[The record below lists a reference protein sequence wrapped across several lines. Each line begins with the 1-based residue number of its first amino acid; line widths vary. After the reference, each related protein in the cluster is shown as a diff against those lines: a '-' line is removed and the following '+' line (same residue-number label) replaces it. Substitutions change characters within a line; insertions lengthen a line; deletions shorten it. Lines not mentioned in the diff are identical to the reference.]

1 MLLSTIVDTGI
12 ITFQHNINNNSN
24 SHTSNNYINHA
35 NANNINNNHGL
46 SSLSSSLSAQ
56 PDLYHVAEVLHL
68 CLKNLKYPLFH
79 EIYSN
84 AMMDG
89 NVICIAYV

>member
-12 ITFQHNINNNSN
+12 ITFQQNNNNSN
-24 SHTSNNYINHA
+24 SHAYINHT
-35 NANNINNNHGL
+35 NSNNINNNSHGL
-46 SSLSSSLSAQ
+46 SSLSLSSSQ

-68 CLKNLKYPLFH
+68 CLKNLKFPLFH

-84 AMMDG
+84 AMIDG
-89 NVICIAYV
+89 NEMRIVYV

>member
-12 ITFQHNINNNSN
+12 IAFQHNINNNSN
-24 SHTSNNYINHA
+24 SHTSNNY
-35 NANNINNNHGL
+35 NNNGL
-46 SSLSSSLSAQ
+46 SSLSSSSSQ

-84 AMMDG
+84 AMLDG

>member
-12 ITFQHNINNNSN
+12 ITFQQQNNNNNNNSN
-24 SHTSNNYINHA
+24 SHAYINHT
-35 NANNINNNHGL
+35 NSNNINNNHGL

-89 NVICIAYV
+89 NVTCIAYL

>member
-12 ITFQHNINNNSN
+12 IAFQHNNNNSN
-24 SHTSNNYINHA
+24 SHTTNNYINHA
-35 NANNINNNHGL
+35 TANNINNNNHGL
-46 SSLSSSLSAQ
+46 SSLSPSSL

-68 CLKNLKYPLFH
+68 CLKNLKFPLFH

-84 AMMDG
+84 AMIDG
-89 NVICIAYV
+89 NVMCFAYV

>member
-12 ITFQHNINNNSN
+12 IAFQHNINNNSN

-35 NANNINNNHGL
+35 TANNINNNHGL
-46 SSLSSSLSAQ
+46 SSLSSSSSQ

-84 AMMDG
+84 AMLDG